1 MTPLEILD
9 LAGRIER
16 KIADIY
22 DLFRKEFSA
31 DEDAV
36 AFWETLV
43 SEEEAHAGFI
53 DAEMRMLKVKPELFG
68 DARVDGGILK
78 DTLKEITVM
87 EEALREGGFD
97 MGAALSM
104 ALKIETELVEKRYN
118 RLVEICD
125 HELKRIFDHL
135 TKSDRHVEK
144 VVNMAKRFGVETAA
158 SA

>member
-1 MTPLEILD
+1 MAPLEILD

-31 DEDAV
+31 DEEAA
-36 AFWETLV
+36 AFWEALV
-43 SEEEAHAGFI
+43 NEEEAHAGFI
-53 DAEMRMLKVKPELFG
+53 EAEMRMIKVKPELFG
-68 DARVDGGILK
+68 YARVDGEILK
-78 DTLKEITVM
+78 DTLKEITAM
-87 EEALREGGFD
+87 EADLHGGGFD

-118 RLVEICD
+118 RLVMICD

-135 TKSDRHVEK
+135 TKSDKHVER
-144 VVNMAKRFGVETAA
+144 VVKMARRFGVETTA